1 MDEAAARSRRTSA
14 AMRSE
19 LIDITTDKAL
29 AARVKSFLELRQRAK
44 AAAGV
49 MTGAADLMRHA
60 EAADRAAAAD
70 AVVAGQSA
78 AALGTPHQDEAR
90 ARVAAAEI
98 EFQALSDAL
107 EAQWTE
113 LLPAFR
119 GASLD
124 EETAARAELSTARA
138 EVDDALDNV
147 MRALAAWRATAA
159 RVVYWHD
166 VRGTGR
172 FNYNPGAPLGL
183 RGLFV
188 DRANLDSSDVRR
200 EIQSVHDLLDPPV
213 RRAKPDADEQH
224 TAKVPAR
231 VR

>member
-19 LIDITTDKAL
+19 LIDVTTDKAL
-29 AARVKSFLELRQRAK
+29 AERVRSFLELRQRAK
-44 AAAGV
+44 SAAGV

-60 EAADRAAAAD
+60 EAKDRAAAAD
-70 AVVAGQSA
+70 AVVAGKSA
-78 AALGTPHQDEAR
+78 AEIGTPHQDEAR
-90 ARVAAAEI
+90 AQIRAAGI

-107 EAQWTE
+107 EAAWTE
-113 LLPAFR
+113 LLPDYR
-119 GASLD
+119 GAAMA
-124 EETAARAELSTARA
+124 EETAAREQLSTARA
-138 EVDDALDNV
+138 EVDDALDAV

-213 RRAKPDADEQH
+213 RRAKPDTDEQH

>member
-19 LIDITTDKAL
+19 LIDITTDPTL

-60 EAADRAAAAD
+60 EAQDRAAAAD

-78 AALGTPHQDEAR
+78 ADLGTPHQDEAR

-107 EAQWTE
+107 ESAWTE
-113 LLPAFR
+113 LLPAYR

-124 EETAARAELSTARA
+124 EETAAREELSTARA
-138 EVDDALDNV
+138 EVDDALDAV

-172 FNYNPGAPLGL
+172 FNYNPGAPVGL
-183 RGLFV
+183 RGVFV

-213 RRAKPDADEQH
+213 RRAKPDTDEQH

>member
-29 AARVKSFLELRQRAK
+29 AARVRSFLELRQRAK

-49 MTGAADLMRHA
+49 MTGAEDLMRHA

-78 AALGTPHQDEAR
+78 ADLGTPHQDEAR
-90 ARVAAAEI
+90 ARIAAAEI

-107 EAQWTE
+107 EASWHE
-113 LLPAFR
+113 LLPDYR
-119 GASLD
+119 GAALA
-124 EETAARAELSTARA
+124 EETAARAELSTARV
-138 EVDDALDNV
+138 EVDGALDAV

-172 FNYNPGAPLGL
+172 FNFNPGAPIGL
-183 RGLFV
+183 RGVYV

-213 RRAKPDADEQH
+213 RRHKPEDDKPEGND
-224 TAKVPAR
+224 VPKR
-231 VR
+231 LR